1 MYRVFKLVSSI
12 LLIGIVATLLTAC
25 NTLASSKKENE
36 NSNSL
41 AKIVEIELGDK
52 GNCSIHWND
61 QNGSETVETLPE
73 TTRFL
78 FKTKK
83 NEIYR
88 EVTFSMTAKF
98 SEEDELTHLI
108 VVFQK
113 GHKLTLDE
121 KSIIEKFG
129 INYMFEK

>member
-1 MYRVFKLVSSI
+1 
-12 LLIGIVATLLTAC
+12 
-25 NTLASSKKENE
+25 
-36 NSNSL
+36 
-41 AKIVEIELGDK
+41 
-52 GNCSIHWND
+52 
-61 QNGSETVETLPE
+61 
-73 TTRFL
+73 
-78 FKTKK
+78 
-83 NEIYR
+83 
-88 EVTFSMTAKF
+88 MTAKF